1 MVLAP
6 AMDAL
11 AFLDGLQ
18 PSRMVFDLRGFEGV
32 LAAVGNPQAAFPA
45 MHVAGT
51 NGKGSVCAVA
61 EAVLRSFGLH
71 TGRYTSPH
79 LDHPRERITV
89 DGAALDADAFA
100 TAVLALRE
108 LIAGRIP
115 TATYTYFDFL
125 TALAFQEFAA
135 RAVDVAVVETGLG
148 GRLDSTRPCLPR
160 VTCITP
166 ISHDHTNILGD
177 DLADI
182 AGEKAGILRP
192 GVPCVIAPQPEAA
205 AKVLTGRA
213 DEINTPLALFG
224 RDFSAEVIEHRP
236 AGERIIYRPL
246 HGAPLELTLPLAGD
260 HQVANAACALAAVE
274 LFMGAPLDPTLVARG
289 LSAVSWPGRCEWF
302 GAQRIVLDGAHNAGG
317 AEALGRYLARFRA
330 PVHLVWGM
338 LRGKDPQA
346 FLAALGLPLQGV
358 TLPRL
363 PDPRAIPATE
373 LAPFVHDVP
382 ADVSNEPVTRV
393 LPHLRRCLSPTTIV
407 CVTGSLTLVGEAR
420 RSLTPLTQFPAV

>member
-32 LAAVGNPQAAFPA
+32 LAAIGDPQVAFPA
-45 MHVAGT
+45 IHVAGT

-61 EAVLRSFGLH
+61 EAVLRSSGLH

-79 LDHPRERITV
+79 LNHPRERIAV
-89 DGAALDADAFA
+89 DGVALEAGAFA
-100 TAVLALRE
+100 AAVLALRE
-108 LIAGRIP
+108 RIAQRIP

-125 TALAFQEFAA
+125 TALAFQQFAA

-166 ISHDHTNILGD
+166 ISEDHTEILGH
-177 DLADI
+177 DLRDI

-192 GVPCVIAPQPEAA
+192 GVPCVIAPQPEAV
-205 AKVLTGRA
+205 AKVLTARA
-213 DEINTPLALFG
+213 DEINSPLALFG
-224 RDFSAEVIEHRP
+224 RDFSAAVIGRGRT
-236 AGERIIYRPL
+236 GERIVYHPL
-246 HGAPLELTLPLAGD
+246 HGAPLEVTLPLAGD

-274 LFMGAPLDPTLVARG
+274 LFMGAPLDPAVVGHG
-289 LSAVSWPGRCEWF
+289 LSAVSWPGRCEWL
-302 GAQRIVLDGAHNAGG
+302 GADRILLDGAHNAGG
-317 AEALGRYLARFRA
+317 AQVLGRYLVGLGT
-330 PVHLVWGM
+330 PIHLVWGM

-346 FLAALGLPLQGV
+346 FFAALELPLAGV

-363 PDPRAIPATE
+363 SDPRAIPAAE
-373 LAPFVHDVP
+373 LAPYVQHAPVDV
-382 ADVSNEPVTRV
+382 ASEPVAAL
-393 LPHLRRCLSPTTIV
+393 LPRLWRHLPPATVV

-420 RSLTPLTQFPAV
+420 RSLTTAT

>member
-6 AMDAL
+6 TMDAL

-260 HQVANAACALAAVE
+260 HQVANAACALAAARHWWPAGSRRCRGRAAASGSARSASSWMVPT
-274 LFMGAPLDPTLVARG
+274 MPGAPRPWGVIWLGSVP
-289 LSAVSWPGRCEWF
+289 RCTWC
-302 GAQRIVLDGAHNAGG
+302 GACC
-317 AEALGRYLARFRA
+317 
-330 PVHLVWGM
+330 
-338 LRGKDPQA
+338 
-346 FLAALGLPLQGV
+346 AAK
-358 TLPRL
+358 TPRL
-363 PDPRAIPATE
+363 
-373 LAPFVHDVP
+373 
-382 ADVSNEPVTRV
+382 SS
-393 LPHLRRCLSPTTIV
+393 PHWDCRCK
-407 CVTGSLTLVGEAR
+407 A
-420 RSLTPLTQFPAV
+420 